1 MNRREKT
8 LGWVIGSLVALFAGI
23 YGVQV
28 IFISP
33 LKDLDRQT
41 QAQRDRLGQINDERR
56 AYFAA
61 EKYLKEIVQRSFG
74 RDADT
79 ATAEAGKMISDQ
91 IVRLGLQEAEFS
103 RLPVGPRKFRGA
115 QEVGWSVQ
123 GEGPLAKMLDLL
135 FVLEQTP
142 QAHRLEGLVIS
153 VGDRPGRVKA
163 RFRYLTLVVDVILD
177 VPKKEFPPQCG
188 LDSPQRR
195 YYDAIVERDL
205 LRPYVPRTEAGAA
218 DVVSEDPDL
227 EHARPEVLKV
237 VSLSEWQGVSEV
249 HLCNL
254 ANMKMARFRPG
265 DDFLGG
271 QIVMV
276 DYRALPLPGKPELQS
291 YSRVIVKIGSEYWAV
306 EQGQTLA
313 DKYQMTAEQ
322 LPPDLP
328 KF

>member
-1 MNRREKT
+1 MNRRKKI
-8 LGWVIGSLVALFAGI
+8 LGLSIGSLAAVFAGI
-23 YGVQV
+23 YGLQV
-28 IFISP
+28 VFINP
-33 LKDLDRQT
+33 LKDLDRQA
-41 QAQRDRLGQINDERR
+41 QAQRDRLHQINDERR
-56 AYFAA
+56 AYFTA
-61 EKYLKEIVQRSFG
+61 EDSLKSVVQRSFG

-79 ATAEAGKMISDQ
+79 ASAEAGKMISDQ
-91 IVRLGLQEAEFS
+91 IVRLGLQESEFS

-142 QAHRLEGLVIS
+142 QVHRLEGLVIS
-153 VGDRPGRVKA
+153 AGDRPGRVKT

-177 VPKKEFPPQCG
+177 VPKKELPLPCT

-195 YYDAIVERDL
+195 YYDAIVQRDL
-205 LRPYVPRTEAGAA
+205 LRPYVPRTDAPATADPAA
-218 DVVSEDPDL
+218 DSDIEN
-227 EHARPEVLKV
+227 ARPEMVKV
-237 VSLSEWQGVSEV
+237 VSLSEWQGVPEV
-249 HLCNL
+249 QVCNL
-254 ANMKMARFRPG
+254 NNQKLARFKPG

-271 QIVMV
+271 QIVRV
-276 DYRALPLPGKPELQS
+276 DYRALPLPGKPELLS

-306 EQGQTLA
+306 EQGQTL
-313 DKYQMTAEQ
+313 DTKYQMAAEQ